1 MMLHYTEWKEIMCD
15 PALMEPCITLMFTTK
30 TLEILLYLKCL
41 DVCSSLSGVG
51 VAPWGIAS
59 PAVFTC
65 AVSLHGGLDCGHPL
79 LHSDSCLDIY
89 YQTVEIIASRAIS
102 LSKMGAICLTGN

>member
-51 VAPWGIAS
+51 VAPWVLRHRLSLLAQSLYMVVWAVGILCSTLTHAWIS
-59 PAVFTC
+59 TTK
-65 AVSLHGGLDCGHPL
+65 L
-79 LHSDSCLDIY
+79 L
-89 YQTVEIIASRAIS
+89 
-102 LSKMGAICLTGN
+102 K